1 MSPARFAVASAAALA
16 ASAAV
21 ALAASAAA
29 GPHEVTIE
37 GMQFQP
43 ASLTVHR
50 GDTVTWKNAD
60 LVPHTVTA
68 KGQFD
73 SGNIAPGKSYSRRME
88 QAGEFDYVCKYHPG
102 MHARLVVQ

>member
-1 MSPARFAVASAAALA
+1 MNASRFAFASALALA
-16 ASAAV
+16 GTVAV
-21 ALAASAAA
+21 ALAAGA
-29 GPHEVTIE
+29 PHEVKIE

-50 GDTVTWKNAD
+50 GDTVTWTNAD

-88 QAGEFDYVCKYHPG
+88 QPGEFDYVCNYHPG
-102 MHARLVVQ
+102 MHGKLVVQ

>member
-1 MSPARFAVASAAALA
+1 MRTEHLAIASAAALA
-16 ASAAV
+16 ATVATSL
-21 ALAASAAA
+21 ALAAGAS
-29 GPHEVTIE
+29 HEVTIE

-43 ASLTVHR
+43 ASVTVHR
-50 GDTVTWKNAD
+50 GDTVTWTNAD
-60 LVPHTVTA
+60 LVPHTATA

>member
-1 MSPARFAVASAAALA
+1 VRTSRFAIASAATLAAAVAATLALA
-16 ASAAV
+16 AG
-21 ALAASAAA
+21 AS
-29 GPHEVTIE
+29 HEVTIE

-43 ASLTVHR
+43 ASLTVER

-60 LVPHTVTA
+60 MVPHTATA

-73 SGNIAPGKSYSRRME
+73 SGYIGPGKSYSRRME

-102 MHARLVVQ
+102 MHAKLVVR